1 MTPLSER
8 APLAQRALCPRV
20 ECPRVNTELMG
31 DFWDREALPR
41 SQRDYLPPS
50 RPLPQRDTLPLLL
63 NPSRAPSLL
72 LLLDSYSLPF
82 RP

>member
-8 APLAQRALCPRV
+8 APLAQRTLCPRV
-20 ECPRVNTELMG
+20 ECSDTG
-31 DFWDREALPR
+31 ALPR
-41 SQRDYLPPS
+41 SQRDYQPMS
-50 RPLPQRDTLPLLL
+50 RPLPQMDTLPLLL

-72 LLLDSYSLPF
+72 FLLDSYSLPF